1 MHSVCVCVCVLEME
15 TNSGAYSGK
24 QVNKDAFDILMAY
37 YGSVKLDNHNNG
49 MKGQTEQANLR

>member
-1 MHSVCVCVCVLEME
+1 ME